1 MLNYHIPYL
10 NVFDWFACLILF
22 IHNIYIY
29 NIYIFIY
36 ISLSLSHIILRNFL
50 IINPNH
56 MTYVGISINFG
67 IVQLPFF

>member
-22 IHNIYIY
+22 IHNIYNI
-29 NIYIFIY
+29 IYI
-36 ISLSLSHIILRNFL
+36 SLSHIILRNFL

-67 IVQLPFF
+67 IVQFPFF